1 MLRPSVVSTSRC
13 GKLIP
18 VSLKVEQLEARD
30 VPATVLDPN
39 LAVRTVVSG
48 LAQPTGMAFLGA
60 NDFFTIEKATG
71 QVKRVVGGVVTS
83 TVLDLSVNS
92 NSERGLL
99 GLALH
104 PRFASNGF
112 VYLYWTES
120 STGADSAVAGNTPLL
135 GNRVDRFIW
144 NGNSLTFD
152 RNIIQLRAL
161 QPAFPAEPTP
171 AAGRGNHDGG
181 VIHFGPDGKLYIM
194 IGDVGRRSQMQNLPD
209 GPGPDGNRPDDS
221 IGGPAI
227 EDAHLTGVILRLN
240 DDGSTPTNNPFYR
253 AGQLRGGEAG
263 ENLQKVYAYGL
274 RNGFGFDFDPLTGRL
289 WDSQNSDDA
298 FSEINQVSA
307 GDNLGWVQIMGPL
320 SRVAEFKAIE
330 TSTAIDPVT
339 KGSYLGLQQARWL
352 PTNIANTPAEAL
364 ARMTQIYEGGVSFS
378 AVLSGDEGVPPV
390 ATSGRAIISLVLDT
404 QGQLHYKLAAETDIA
419 DVTAIHLHLGARG
432 QNGPVVAP
440 LGSPGGQDF
449 TAGQLIA
456 SGVITDASVLELTGF
471 NGTVAE
477 LAERIRQGRVYTNLH
492 TVTNPGGELR
502 GQVTVVGTPVSRYV
516 DPKLS
521 WRYEVGPVGLGFQRG
536 TALGAEYAG
545 DMFVGESRTF
555 LENGFLFRLELTA
568 DRRDLLF
575 SDSRLADRVADNNFK
590 FDIAESE
597 SLLFGRDFG
606 IVTHILTGPNGNL
619 YVVSIGSGA
628 PTSPGVVYEIYRPA
642 GSAAQVRMSGAD
654 FALPSG
660 RATKN
665 PVVDPP
671 RSPSSTNAK
680 PPTETI
686 RRQGVAPTVSVPAHL
701 EAVVVTAGH
710 NPDRFSEWTIDPIV
724 VI

>member
-1 MLRPSVVSTSRC
+1 MLRPSLVSTSRC
-13 GKLIP
+13 GKSLP
-18 VSLKVEQLEARD
+18 VLLRVEQLEARD

-39 LAVRTVVSG
+39 LAVRTVISG

-83 TVLDLSVNS
+83 TVLDLAVNS

-104 PRFASNGF
+104 PRFANNGF

-120 STGADSAVAGNTPLL
+120 STGADSTVAGNTSLL

-161 QPAFPAEPTP
+161 QPSFAAEPTP

-209 GPGPDGNRPDDS
+209 GPGPSGNSPDDS
-221 IGGPAI
+221 FGGPAI
-227 EDAHLTGVILRLN
+227 DDAHLTGVILRLN

-339 KGSYLGLQQARWL
+339 KGSYFGLQQARWL

-364 ARMTQIYEGGVSFS
+364 ARMTQIYEGGMSFT
-378 AVLSGDEGVPPV
+378 AVLSGGEEVPPI

-404 QGQLHYKLAAETDIA
+404 QGQLHYKLAAETDIT

-432 QNGPVVAP
+432 QNGPVVVP

-456 SGVITDASVLELTGF
+456 SGVITDATVLELTGF

-477 LAERIRQGRVYTNLH
+477 LAERIRQGRVYANLH
-492 TVTNPGGELR
+492 TVSNPGGELR

-606 IVTHILTGPNGNL
+606 IVTQILTGPNGNL
-619 YVVSIGSGA
+619 FVVSIGSGA
-628 PTSPGVVYEIYRPA
+628 PTSPGVVYEIYRPT
-642 GSAAQVRMSGAD
+642 GSASTISMAGAD
-654 FALPSG
+654 LAPPSG

-665 PVVDPP
+665 PVIDPP

-686 RRQGVAPTVSVPAHL
+686 RRQSVAPTASVPAHL

-710 NPDRFSEWTIDPIV
+710 KPDRFSEWTIDPIV